1 MGRDAIV
8 KKVVCAYEKLKTEW
22 TKTPKNLDVCGK
34 YLSDIKIELTKLQFL
49 PTVGSDVS
57 KEELLVARNTLEIGA
72 QWSIAKKDIPSF
84 ERYMSMLK
92 VYYKDYKEAIVESCY
107 MYELLGL
114 DLLCLLAQN
123 KVGEF
128 HTALE
133 LLPNE
138 VLQDNV
144 YIRHPVAM
152 EQYLM
157 EGAYN
162 KIYLAKGE
170 VPAEGYKFFIDELLT
185 TIREDIADCLE
196 NAYERIKPEDIGRM
210 LYLSDTAEIKS
221 YCQQRGWSTSSSG
234 YLEFNSSKNA
244 KQQQDD
250 NKLPSEP
257 LAERMI
263 SYAREMEQIV

>member
-1 MGRDAIV
+1 MSRESIL
-8 KKVVCAYEKLKTEW
+8 KKVVTLYEKLKTEW
-22 TKTPKNLDVCGK
+22 SKRSRNLDICGK
-34 YLSDIKIELTKLQFL
+34 YISEIKVELTKLQFL
-49 PTVGSDVS
+49 PAAGAEVS
-57 KEELLVARNTLEIGA
+57 KEELLVARDALEIGA

-92 VYYKDYKEAIVESCY
+92 VYYKDYQNEIVESCY

-133 LLPNE
+133 LLPRE

-170 VPAEGYKFFIDELLT
+170 VPSERYKFFIDELLA

-210 LYLSDTAEIKS
+210 LYLSDTAEIKA
-221 YCQQRGWSTSSSG
+221 YCKQRGWSSDSSG
-234 YLEFNSSKNA
+234 YLVFSSDLT
-244 KQQQDD
+244 KQQQEEI
-250 NKLPSEP
+250 KVPSHT
-257 LAERMI
+257 LAEQMI

>member
-1 MGRDAIV
+1 MNRDLIV
-8 KKVVCAYEKLKTEW
+8 KKVVTSYEKLKSEW
-22 TKTPKNLDVCGK
+22 TKKSRNLDLCGK
-34 YLSDIKIELTKLQFL
+34 FLSEIKVELTKLQFL
-49 PTVGSDVS
+49 PAAGAEVS

-92 VYYKDYKEAIVESCY
+92 VYYKDYKDAIVESCY

-133 LLPNE
+133 LLPRE

-170 VPAEGYKFFIDELLT
+170 VPAEGYKFFIDELLA

-196 NAYERIKPEDIGRM
+196 NAYERIRPEDIGRM
-210 LYLSDTAEIKS
+210 LYLSDTAEIKE
-221 YCQQRGWSTSSSG
+221 YCKQRGWTSNSSG
-234 YLEFNSSKNA
+234 YLVFNKGSGSK
-244 KQQQDD
+244 QTQEEL
-250 NKLPSEP
+250 KLPSNT
-257 LAERMI
+257 LAEQMI